1 MQHKKQNV
9 IGIVVVVEIDHVR
22 VVATGIGIKA

>member
-9 IGIVVVVEIDHVR
+9 IGIVVEIDHVR